1 MLFLINEQYL
11 TSNGTVMSRRYAHQE
26 TFAEMK
32 DVQEIQTL
40 PLMNGSQFIA
50 WYVCYDQMARKA
62 DGSTWSSNLIS
73 GGCQVSLHDQ

>member
-11 TSNGTVMSRRYAHQE
+11 TGNGTVMSRRYAHQE

-32 DVQEIQTL
+32 DVQAVADF

-50 WYVCYDQMARKA
+50 W
-62 DGSTWSSNLIS
+62 
-73 GGCQVSLHDQ
+73 

>member
-11 TSNGTVMSRRYAHQE
+11 TTNGTVMSRKYAHQE

-32 DVQEIQTL
+32 DVQSIGDF

-50 WYVCYDQMARKA
+50 WYVSQGGGWVLIIVPGAP
-62 DGSTWSSNLIS
+62 TWSA
-73 GGCQVSLHDQ
+73 VDVR

>member
-11 TSNGTVMSRRYAHQE
+11 TTNGTVMSRRYVHQE

-32 DVQEIQTL
+32 DVQEIETL

-50 WYVCYDQMARKA
+50 W
-62 DGSTWSSNLIS
+62 
-73 GGCQVSLHDQ
+73 

>member
-11 TSNGTVMSRRYAHQE
+11 TTNGTIMSRRYAHQE

-32 DVQEIQTL
+32 DVQEIETL

-50 WYVCYDQMARKA
+50 W
-62 DGSTWSSNLIS
+62 
-73 GGCQVSLHDQ
+73 